1 MQYIILK
8 PEYSI
13 KKKLEDEF
21 VIINEKGEDIG
32 KINYQTNELIER
44 LNNRNTLDEI
54 CDYFVSNTSK
64 SREYVK
70 NNMAK
75 VIQFLLANGI
85 LQEERN

>member
-64 SREYVK
+64 SHEYVK